1 MDEDP
6 QPESMGGEA
15 LSTVVTD
22 RAEQASLAYRIA
34 QLAAGIMC
42 MVAIANLQ
50 YGWTMFVE
58 PINQKFAWGRPAI
71 QVAFTI
77 FILMETWLVP
87 VEGWLIDKF
96 GLRKLFVLAGA
107 LVAIGWIVN
116 GYAASLSMLYL
127 GAAIA
132 GIGGGIVYGG
142 SVGNALKWFPDHRG
156 LAAGLTAAG
165 YGMGSALTVVPIVN
179 MIRDRGYEFAFIAF
193 GIAQGLLVVVLAF
206 VFRAPREGEVPSVK
220 KGNVQQSTQ
229 DSTQMQMMR
238 TPIFWLLYLMF
249 TMMATGGL
257 MATAQLASM
266 ARDYNVADVPVTL
279 LGLTLAALPFALA
292 IDRVLN
298 GLTRPFFG
306 WVSDRLGRENTM
318 FIAFALEGAGKVL
331 LLMYA
336 HNPMAFVIL
345 SGLVFFAWGEI
356 YSLFPAICT
365 DIFGRRYATANY
377 GLLYTAKGTASLL
390 GLAGAWLVATT
401 GSWVLAFV
409 IAAGFDIV
417 AALLAVLAL
426 KPMRMRALSQN

>member
-1 MDEDP
+1 ME
-6 QPESMGGEA
+6 
-15 LSTVVTD
+15 
-22 RAEQASLAYRIA
+22 RASQVSIAYRIM
-34 QLAAGIMC
+34 QLVIGMTC

-50 YGWTMFVE
+50 YGWTLFVE
-58 PINQKFAWGRPAI
+58 PINQKFNWGRPAI
-71 QVAFTI
+71 QVAFTV

-96 GLRKLFVLAGA
+96 GLRKLFLLAGV
-107 LVAIGWIVN
+107 LVASGWVIN
-116 GYAASLSMLYL
+116 GYATSLPMLYM
-127 GAAIA
+127 GAVVA

-165 YGMGSALTVVPIVN
+165 YGMGSALTVVPIAN
-179 MIRDRGYEFAFIAF
+179 MIRDRGYEFAFITF
-193 GIAQGLLVVVLAF
+193 GIAQGLIIIVLALI
-206 VFRAPREGEVPSVK
+206 FRAPQEGEVPQARAS
-220 KGNVQQSTQ
+220 NVQQTAH
-229 DSTQMQMMR
+229 DSTPSQMVR
-238 TPIFWLLYLMF
+238 TPIFWILYLMF

-266 ARDYNVADVPVTL
+266 ATDYKIADIPVSL
-279 LGLTLAALPFALA
+279 LGLTLAALPFAVA

-318 FIAFALEGAGKVL
+318 LIAFSLEGLGKIL

-336 HNPMAFVIL
+336 GNPVAFVIF

-356 YSLFPAICT
+356 YSLFPSICA
-365 DIFGRRYATANY
+365 DIYGRRYATANY

-390 GLAGAWLVATT
+390 ALAGAWLVAVT
-401 GSWVLAFV
+401 GSWVTAFV
-409 IAAGFDIV
+409 IAAAFDIA
-417 AALLAVLAL
+417 AALLAILVL
-426 KPMRMRALSQN
+426 KPMRMRALSACTA

>member
-1 MDEDP
+1 
-6 QPESMGGEA
+6 
-15 LSTVVTD
+15 LSTVPID
-22 RAEQASLAYRIA
+22 RAQQVSLAYRVA
-34 QLAAGIMC
+34 QLLAGMAC

-58 PINQKFAWGRPAI
+58 PINQKWGWGRPAI
-71 QVAFTI
+71 QVAFTV

-96 GLRKLFVLAGA
+96 GLRKLF
-107 LVAIGWIVN
+107 LVAGVLVASGWVTN
-116 GYAASLSMLYL
+116 SYATTLPMLYM
-127 GAAIA
+127 GAVIT

-165 YGMGSALTVVPIVN
+165 YGMGSALTVVPIIN
-179 MIRDRGYEFAFIAF
+179 MIRESGYETAFFTF
-193 GIAQGLLVVVLAF
+193 GIAQGLVIIVLAF
-206 VFRAPREGEVPSVK
+206 VFRAPRDGEVPSAK
-220 KGNVQQSTQ
+220 SGKVQQATR
-229 DSTQMQMMR
+229 DSSPGQMVR
-238 TPIFWLLYLMF
+238 TPIFWVLYLMF

-266 ARDYNVADVPVTL
+266 ARDYKIADVPVSL

-318 FIAFALEGAGKVL
+318 FIAFALEGVGKIL
-331 LLMYA
+331 LLMNA
-336 HNPMAFVIL
+336 DNPVAFVIF

-365 DIFGRRYATANY
+365 DIYGRRFATANY
-377 GLLYTAKGTASLL
+377 GFLYTAKGTAALL
-390 GLAGAWLVATT
+390 GLAGAWLVQTT

-417 AALLAVLAL
+417 AAILAILVL
-426 KPMRMRALSQN
+426 KPMRARVLSQ

>member
-1 MDEDP
+1 LSTAAIERAIP
-6 QPESMGGEA
+6 VSMG
-15 LSTVVTD
+15 
-22 RAEQASLAYRIA
+22 YRVM
-34 QLAAGIMC
+34 QLVAGMTC

-58 PINQKFAWGRPAI
+58 PINQKFGWGRPAI
-71 QVAFTI
+71 QVAFTV

-96 GLRKLFVLAGA
+96 GLRKLFILAGF
-107 LVAIGWIVN
+107 LVAAGWVTN
-116 GYAASLSMLYL
+116 AYATSLGLLYL
-127 GAAIA
+127 GAVLA

-179 MIRDRGYEFAFIAF
+179 MIRDRGYESAFFTF
-193 GIAQGLLVVVLAF
+193 GIAQGAVIIGLALL
-206 VFRAPREGEVPSVK
+206 FRAPREGEVPSVRS
-220 KGNVQQSTQ
+220 GNVQQSRHDWTPGEVV
-229 DSTQMQMMR
+229 R
-238 TPIFWLLYLMF
+238 TPIFWLLYAMF

-266 ARDYNVADVPVTL
+266 AEDYKIAGVPVTL
-279 LGLTLAALPFALA
+279 LGVTLAALPFALA

-336 HNPMAFVIL
+336 DNAVAFVVF
-345 SGLVFFAWGEI
+345 SGLLFFAWGEI
-356 YSLFPAICT
+356 YSLFPAICA
-365 DIFGRRYATANY
+365 DMFGRRYATANY
-377 GLLYTAKGTASLL
+377 GFLYTAKGTASLL
-390 GLAGAWLVATT
+390 VLAGAWLVAAT
-401 GSWVLAFV
+401 GTWVVAFV
-409 IAAGFDIV
+409 IAAVFDIV
-417 AALLAVLAL
+417 AALLAILLL
-426 KPMRMRALSQN
+426 KPMRIRLLSRT